1 MGEYIAPQYTQSL
14 GHVDREDELSLISGD
29 SIVEL
34 DPVGRASVR
43 DAQLLSH
50 SASSFALFA
59 AAIVIACSI
68 AAVDLFTYH
77 LNWPALYLVPLLM
90 VEQLGR
96 RRALWQAAAVLVVL
110 TFAGYFF
117 GFRAPGQRAIWDMLD
132 VRLANRVLVAAA
144 IVLVTAILHLGLLE
158 RERRRRRGIWPH
170 DPDGAAYEQVVLSI
184 SRLVSPMIA
193 AILVIVLL
201 VSDAQ
206 ASAEYNVAILFWLPL
221 VILAR
226 PGSRTLLWS
235 GLTILIA
242 ATMFGLRTGTVPSD
256 RAVMTDLLLNRAL
269 VCAAM
274 IGVAAIL
281 HHNIARGRRKLSASP
296 LPS

>member
-1 MGEYIAPQYTQSL
+1 MGECIAPQYTQSL

-34 DPVGRASVR
+34 DPVGAASVR

-68 AAVDLFTYH
+68 AVVDLFTYH

-158 RERRRRRGIWPH
+158 RERR
-170 DPDGAAYEQVVLSI
+170 
-184 SRLVSPMIA
+184 
-193 AILVIVLL
+193 
-201 VSDAQ
+201 
-206 ASAEYNVAILFWLPL
+206 
-221 VILAR
+221 
-226 PGSRTLLWS
+226 
-235 GLTILIA
+235 
-242 ATMFGLRTGTVPSD
+242 
-256 RAVMTDLLLNRAL
+256 
-269 VCAAM
+269 
-274 IGVAAIL
+274 
-281 HHNIARGRRKLSASP
+281 
-296 LPS
+296 